1 MKQFTI
7 IEKCPNGARFALI
20 PNRFKLLISIKNNM
34 VFLDFIDE
42 QSLETVFGTFFF
54 IDDDSYKNFDDFTE
68 EGQKL
73 LLERLSEVIVADI
86 SSFISGEIIRSTDA
100 LTLRLI
106 GKTGFTIMNSSL
118 MMKIFSMNTL
128 IQTNKQEE
136 NNDLVHT
143 HSIYCNPLG
152 YVHLCQGIWD
162 RW

>member
-34 VFLDFIDE
+34 AFLDFIDE

-86 SSFISGEIIRSTDA
+86 SSFISGEFDDEKEPELPYHSLNGCFDIEAYRENW
-100 LTLRLI
+100 LYYYELI
-106 GKTGFTIMNSSL
+106 SDDEDIL
-118 MMKIFSMNTL
+118 DEYIDPDE
-128 IQTNKQEE
+128 QTRRKQ
-136 NNDLVHT
+136 
-143 HSIYCNPLG
+143 
-152 YVHLCQGIWD
+152 
-162 RW
+162 

>member
-7 IEKCPNGARFALI
+7 IEKCPNGARFTLI
-20 PNRFKLLISIKNNM
+20 PNRFKLVISIRNNM

-86 SSFISGEIIRSTDA
+86 SLFISGEFDDEKEPELPYHSLNGCFDIKA
-100 LTLRLI
+100 YKENWLYYYELI
-106 GKTGFTIMNSSL
+106 SDDEDIL
-118 MMKIFSMNTL
+118 DEYIDPDE
-128 IQTNKQEE
+128 QTRRKQ
-136 NNDLVHT
+136 
-143 HSIYCNPLG
+143 
-152 YVHLCQGIWD
+152 
-162 RW
+162 